1 VVARGVPEQR
11 QAGDVDRDLRML
23 AEHAGDM
30 LARLTPDG
38 VYLYVSPSCKR
49 VLGYTQEELI
59 GTSAYAYF
67 AQEDVSERRQVN
79 DQVVATDGTITT
91 LYRRRHKDG
100 RLLWV
105 ESTERAVR
113 DDHGDVVELHSA
125 SRDVTQRIADEELRR
140 QWEASFQ
147 LTTQGISITDPATGI
162 IRSVNPAFARM
173 HGGSPEDYAGLSLVS
188 VFADPDAIPA
198 LPDAGVLIY
207 EADHVRVD
215 GSTFP
220 VRTEVVG
227 AYDAGGRALH
237 RVAHYTDITEE
248 RRRAAAERDASER
261 FTQVF
266 DHAPIG
272 MMVVGLDNTLIL
284 ANRAMHKMLGYEPG
298 TLAGRSVAEITHPD
312 DMAMTDEHI
321 AAINRKQVPTSQL
334 EKRFVRADG
343 TVDWALASAAPVLDR
358 DGNVA
363 YRIVHAVD
371 ITGRKSMEEALQKL
385 ADHDSL
391 TGLWNRRR
399 FLEELERQVAR
410 CRRYGEQAT
419 LVQLDLDNFK
429 SVNDTLG
436 HAAGD
441 DLLRRVAE
449 ALRARVRASDSVC
462 RLGGDEFAALLVGV
476 TAADAEQIAQ
486 QICSAINSSTTAP
499 GSDNTTVTVS
509 AGIVSLNES
518 PNSAHD
524 AFLAADSAMYKAK
537 RAGRKRV
544 TRDQPER

>member
-1 VVARGVPEQR
+1 
-11 QAGDVDRDLRML
+11 ML

-38 VYLYVSPSCKR
+38 VYLYVSPSCER
-49 VLGYTQEELI
+49 VFGYTQGELI
-59 GTSAYAYF
+59 GTSAYDYF
-67 AQEDVSERRQVN
+67 VPEDVDERRQVN
-79 DQVVATDGTITT
+79 EQIVATDGTITT

-105 ESTERAVR
+105 ESTARAVR
-113 DDHGDVVELHSA
+113 DEYGEVVELYSA

-147 LTTQGISITDPATGI
+147 SAAQGISITDPATGV

-173 HGGSPEDYAGLSLVS
+173 HGGSPEDYAGSPLAS
-188 VFADPDAIPA
+188 VFAAADAIPD
-198 LPDAGVLIY
+198 LPDAGGLIY

-215 GSTFP
+215 GTTFP

-227 AYDAGGRALH
+227 AYDADGRALH

-248 RRRAAAERDASER
+248 RRRTAAERDASER
-261 FTQVF
+261 FTQMF

-272 MMVVGLDNTLIL
+272 MMLIGLDNRLIL
-284 ANRAMHKMLGYEPG
+284 ANRAMHKMLGYAPG
-298 TLAGRSVAEITHPD
+298 TLEGRSVAEITHPD
-312 DMAMTDEHI
+312 DMPATDERI
-321 AAINRKQVPTSQL
+321 AAINSKQVPAGEL

-343 TVDWALASAAPVLDR
+343 TVDWALASAAPVLDG

-371 ITGRKSMEEALQKL
+371 ITERKAMQEALQEL

-399 FLEELERQVAR
+399 FIEELERQVDR
-410 CRRYGEQAT
+410 CRRYGEHAT

-441 DLLRRVAE
+441 DLLRQVAD
-449 ALRARVRASDSVC
+449 ALKARVRASDSIC
-462 RLGGDEFAALLVGV
+462 RLGGDEFAALLVGLGP
-476 TAADAEQIAQ
+476 ADAERIVRQIVA
-486 QICSAINSSTTAP
+486 AIDSSTTIL
-499 GSDNTTVTVS
+499 GSDNSVTVS
-509 AGIVSLNES
+509 AGIVSLNEA
-518 PNSAHD
+518 PTSAHD
-524 AFLAADSAMYKAK
+524 AFLAADRAMYQGK
-537 RAGRKRV
+537 RAGRNRV
-544 TRDQPER
+544 IRDQTAR